1 MFQAHKVLQHLTK
14 MAKCFTT
21 YLGNYFSED
30 TLTVTNNLS
39 KDIVARERVRTSLPH
54 LFHVLL

>member
-30 TLTVTNNLS
+30 TLAITNNLS
-39 KDIVARERVRTSLPH
+39 RDTVARERVRTALTHP
-54 LFHVLL
+54 FHVLV